1 MLFVCAR
8 NGGKSQMAAGLMK
21 KEAGDLIDTYSAG
34 TDPGEAINQ
43 LSAESLLEVG
53 VDITSEHPKPI
64 DPDRL
69 HAVDRV
75 VVLGRE
81 AKIAAAD
88 GIQLEYWALRTR
100 YRGHRT
106 HALGPRRHRSPNT
119 TTRHRHDHIALRS
132 CRESCPRF
140 SEKPGL

>member
-53 VDITSEHPKPI
+53 WTSPVSTPN
-64 DPDRL
+64 RST
-69 HAVDRV
+69 
-75 VVLGRE
+75 
-81 AKIAAAD
+81 
-88 GIQLEYWALRTR
+88 RT
-100 YRGHRT
+100 GFT
-106 HALGPRRHRSPNT
+106 PS
-119 TTRHRHDHIALRS
+119 I
-132 CRESCPRF
+132 E
-140 SEKPGL
+140 

>member
-1 MLFVCAR
+1 
-8 NGGKSQMAAGLMK
+8 MAAGLMK

-88 GIQLEYWALRTR
+88 GIQLEYWDT
-100 YRGHRT
+100 YEPSERGIEGIERMRLVRDDIAARIQQLAT
-106 HALGPRRHRSPNT
+106 DMT
-119 TTRHRHDHIALRS
+119 T
-132 CRESCPRF
+132 
-140 SEKPGL
+140 

>member
-88 GIQLEYWALRTR
+88 GIQLEYWDT
-100 YRGHRT
+100 YEPSERGIEGIERMRLVRDDIAARIQQLAT
-106 HALGPRRHRSPNT
+106 DMT
-119 TTRHRHDHIALRS
+119 T
-132 CRESCPRF
+132 
-140 SEKPGL
+140 